1 MMPREVAENKKDSQI
16 LAYRVRQFR
25 ELFDPPISNSAF
37 YAWRRAGKIKTFQ
50 IGGATFVPASERERV
65 LAGGAE

>member
-1 MMPREVAENKKDSQI
+1 MTLREIAEEQEKREI
-16 LAYRVRQFR
+16 VAYRVRQFR

-65 LAGGAE
+65 LAGEAV